1 MIRRTTYAVFLV
13 LGIAGASVTAAV
25 GDSSLHTL
33 AYGLALLV
41 GVVVY
46 FQATK
51 RLVDEAIGT
60 TLLGVLGGLLLS
72 EIVLTAVSAYM
83 IGAPIDLAAWQM
95 WTFLLFPWAYVLTLV
110 LTGYFCAGLV
120 DMLR

>member
-1 MIRRTTYAVFLV
+1 VIRRTTYALFLV
-13 LGIAGASVTAAV
+13 LAIAGAAVTAAV
-25 GDSSLHTL
+25 GDSSLHIL
-33 AYGLALLV
+33 AYGLSVLV
-41 GVVVY
+41 GVVAY

-72 EIVLTAVSAYM
+72 EIVLTVATVYV
-83 IGAPIDLAAWQM
+83 IGMPVDLAAWQM
-95 WTFLLFPWAYVLTLV
+95 WTLLLFPWGYVLTLV
-110 LTGYFCAGLV
+110 LTGYFCAGLL

>member
-13 LGIAGASVTAAV
+13 LAIAGASVTAAV
-25 GDSSLHTL
+25 GDSSLHPF

-72 EIVLTAVSAYM
+72 EVVLTAVSAYV
-83 IGAPIDLAAWQM
+83 IGSPIDLAAWQM

-110 LTGYFCAGLV
+110 LTGYFSAGLV